1 MTTLTADPIKLWV
14 LTLAEHAHVR
24 VSPAAIDTATE
35 PVTVPL
41 RSVAE
46 ASRVA
51 AMLDTVADDAMTTIT
66 QGRIAV
72 WTTVLGREVC
82 FRADVPGVGA

>member
-24 VSPAAIDTATE
+24 VAATAIDTATE